1 MFERI
6 VSIVLSSGLTLAAAS
21 AFAAPAEYP
30 TNPEHSSTLQ
40 AAPTQRTRAE
50 VLREM
55 SDFRA
60 SPVSPDGWQYVGGER
75 DWALIQHQFA
85 FSNGNVVHTDRLAHN
100 APRPTTQ
107 TSKAEQD

>member
-40 AAPTQRTRAE
+40 AAP
-50 VLREM
+50 
-55 SDFRA
+55 
-60 SPVSPDGWQYVGGER
+60 PKGP
-75 DWALIQHQFA
+75 
-85 FSNGNVVHTDRLAHN
+85 
-100 APRPTTQ
+100 APRFFVR
-107 TSKAEQD
+107 